1 MNIYKVQAFGATGD
15 GRFND
20 GPSIQRAID
29 TCHANGGG
37 QVLLPAGRTYLSG
50 TIALKSHVELRIER
64 GAILQ
69 ASWNPQDYDHA
80 LLSTALSGGRPDT
93 FPAFALITADRA
105 ENIAV
110 TGGGVIDGAGRY
122 YVEEDTGYIYR
133 MQPNRPFTFYLVG
146 CRNITINDVTV
157 RDGALWTIRLTGCED
172 AVIHGVRIQND
183 LKLPNNDGIDLD
195 RCRYVRIS
203 DCHIVCGDDCIALK
217 ACQESEGM
225 GACENITVIGCTLI
239 STSSALVVG
248 CECRSP
254 MRNVIFDSCVV
265 QASHRGLAIHLSEE
279 CDVENILFSNM
290 IVETRIFHEGWWGRG
305 EPIYVVALPWT
316 AEHTVGTVRRVR
328 FTNVLARS
336 ESGVVV
342 VGTESRNIEELLFEN
357 VCVELDRWS
366 KWSGGRLDL
375 RPNPGEPMPASPTN
389 GFLFRNARDVTV
401 RNCSVVWGKSRAEE
415 FRHALLAENVEGLTL
430 EGFRGTSALPD
441 RYEAVLQS

>member
-15 GRFND
+15 GRYND

-64 GAILQ
+64 GATLQ
-69 ASWNPQDYDHA
+69 ASWNPADYDHA
-80 LLSTALSGGRPDT
+80 LLSTALSGGQPDA
-93 FPAFALITADRA
+93 FPAFAMITADRA
-105 ENIAV
+105 ENIAI
-110 TGGGVIDGAGRY
+110 TGGGTIDGAGRY
-122 YVEEDTGYIYR
+122 YVEEDLGYIYR
-133 MQPNRPFTFYLVG
+133 MKQNRPFTFYLVG
-146 CRNITINDVTV
+146 CRDITINDVTV

-172 AVIHGVRIQND
+172 AVIHSVRIQND

-203 DCHIVCGDDCIALK
+203 DCHIVCGDDCITLK

-225 GACENITVIGCTLI
+225 GACENITVTGCTLV

-248 CECRSP
+248 CECRAP

-279 CDVENILFSNM
+279 CDVENVLFSNM
-290 IVETRIFHEGWWGRG
+290 IVETRLFYEGWWGRG

-316 AEHTVGTVRRVR
+316 AEHTVGNVRGVR

-336 ESGVVV
+336 ENGVVV

-357 VCVELDRWS
+357 VRVELDRWS
-366 KWSGGRLDL
+366 RWPGGRLDL
-375 RPNPGEPMPASPTN
+375 RPNPGEPMPESPTN
-389 GFLFRNARDVTV
+389 GFLLKNARDVTV
-401 RNCSVVWGKSRAEE
+401 RNCCVVWGKNRAED
-415 FRHALLAENVEGLTL
+415 FRHALLAESVEGLTL
-430 EGFRGTSALPD
+430 EGFRGTSAQPD
-441 RYEAVLQS
+441 QYEAIVQR